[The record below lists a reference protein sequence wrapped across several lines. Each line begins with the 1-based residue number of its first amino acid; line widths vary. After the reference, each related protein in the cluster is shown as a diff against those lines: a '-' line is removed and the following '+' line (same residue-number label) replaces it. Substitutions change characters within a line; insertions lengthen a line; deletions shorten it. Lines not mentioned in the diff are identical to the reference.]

1 MEDNWA
7 QIIIELLTSVD
18 KTKRNCWTTISSCS
32 RCLIRSQSRVAV
44 KLTHIGQRRRP
55 KAEHTALKNY
65 FWGNEYT
72 FRKLIKVR
80 ELVSVSGN

>member
-1 MEDNWA
+1 MDYKKGD
-7 QIIIELLTSVD
+7 IIVIDGV
-18 KTKRNCWTTISSCS
+18 SST
-32 RCLIRSQSRVAV
+32 QQQH
-44 KLTHIGQRRRP
+44 TQ

>member
-1 MEDNWA
+1 MQAWINKQTLNWCDDDD
-7 QIIIELLTSVD
+7 E
-18 KTKRNCWTTISSCS
+18 
-32 RCLIRSQSRVAV
+32 SRVAV

-55 KAEHTALKNY
+55 KAERTALKNY